1 MMKTEQSWQEIPIG
15 LGWLVVSIVFMEIL
29 EAFDWI
35 VTTLQPL
42 TSILL
47 SDTSIFSGWNR
58 NAPFDTEA
66 AKSLT
71 AIFLLLVPLQIAS
84 VFRIPAKSIC
94 PRAQTKGV
102 PAFATILAVFFLVQ
116 PLVFAWGLSIN
127 GPLRVFGKESS
138 WGAAA
143 AICVVTL
150 SFAYAVRMVPVLLTM
165 CGIRTQNK
173 IDSSSA

>member
-1 MMKTEQSWQEIPIG
+1 MTKTEQSWQEIPIA
-15 LGWLVVSIVFMEIL
+15 LGWLVISIVFL
-29 EAFDWI
+29 EVLDGADWI
-35 VTTLQPL
+35 VITLQPL
-42 TSILL
+42 TSMLL
-47 SDTSIFSGWNR
+47 SDASIFSGWNR

-71 AIFLLLVPLQIAS
+71 ALFLLLLPVQIAS

-94 PRAQTKGV
+94 PKAQAKGI
-102 PAFATILAVFFLVQ
+102 PIFATILAVIVLVQ

-127 GPLRVFGKESS
+127 GPLKVFGKESS

-143 AICVVTL
+143 AICLVTL

-165 CGIRTQNK
+165 CSTRTQNK
-173 IDSSSA
+173 VDSSSA